1 MEKYKTNEK
10 SSSRTSLEINVNV
23 SQKGIHKKSKNS
35 SIDMLKPLR
44 EINAEVYLLEKNN
57 K

>member
-1 MEKYKTNEK
+1 MEKYKTNGK

-44 EINAEVYLLEKNN
+44 EINAEVYLLDKNN